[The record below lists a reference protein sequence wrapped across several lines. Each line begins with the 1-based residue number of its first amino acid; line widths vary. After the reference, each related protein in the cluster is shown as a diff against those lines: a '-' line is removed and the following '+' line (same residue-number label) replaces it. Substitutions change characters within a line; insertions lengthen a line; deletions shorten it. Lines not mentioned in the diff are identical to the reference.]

1 MHRMLLFMKRNYK
14 LTLLII
20 VVSISLWSFKS
31 NENNFTY
38 SNLSFENIW
47 NYVTNQT
54 NEGPEKDKLLI
65 ELITSFIARYH
76 YDPAIVDDDFSKG
89 VYKDYIKALDPTK
102 VFFLESDIK
111 EFSKYED
118 KIDDLIVTKDLS
130 FFNLTYKRRQAR
142 IKDVSDYYK
151 KIVDEPFDY
160 TKQDVFNSNYDSIAY
175 AKNAY
180 EIRDRWRKQLKL
192 STLSNIIEKEKL
204 EKDEAKNDSTHVAM
218 TFEEIEKEAR
228 ESTKKSMDNFFERI
242 NELEQKDIF
251 SLFLNAITQRYDPH
265 TYYFAPEDK
274 DRFDISM
281 SGKLEGI
288 GARLQKESNYTKVTE
303 LISGGPAWRGQEL
316 EAGDIILK
324 VAQGAEEPVDI
335 MGQRL
340 DDVVKIIKGPK
351 GTEVRLTVKK
361 VDGRIEVIS
370 IIRDIVEIEE
380 TYVKST
386 LVKKD
391 GKTFGLINLPK
402 FYIDFSE
409 AQSRNAA
416 SDMKIEIERLKKQN
430 VEGIIIDLRGNGGGS
445 LKTVVDIGGF
455 FIDQGPI
462 VQIKSSSK
470 KKEVLSDTDPSLLW
484 DGPLVIM
491 VNEFSASASEIL
503 AAAVQDYKRGVI
515 IGSKQTYGKGT
526 VQNIVDLNQV
536 LRMNSHGE
544 LGALKTTTQ
553 KFYRIS
559 GGSTQLEGVKSDIIA
574 PDKYAYLNIGEKD
587 IDNPMPWDKI
597 DPAVYKPVNSY
608 SNFEEVVTRSEERI
622 KNNPTFQLIDEEA
635 FRIKKRSENYF
646 FNLHIDS
653 FKAEELRTEEIA
665 KKFESISEY
674 SYEAEFISLPYE
686 NKLIEKDTVLGSK
699 RDRWHKNL
707 AKDIYVEEA
716 IHVLSELKKAS

>member
-1 MHRMLLFMKRNYK
+1 MHRIVLFMKRNYK

-20 VVSISLWSFKS
+20 VISIGLWSFKS
-31 NENNFTY
+31 SENHPTITNF
-38 SNLSFENIW
+38 SFENIW
-47 NYVTNQT
+47 NYITNQN

-76 YDPAIVDDDFSKG
+76 YDPATVDDEFSKG
-89 VYKDYIKALDPTK
+89 VYKDYINALDPTK

-111 EFSKYED
+111 EFSRYEN
-118 KIDDLIVTKDLS
+118 KIDDLILTKDLS
-130 FFNLTYKRRQAR
+130 FFELTYKRRQAR
-142 IKDVSDYYK
+142 IKDVSEYYQ
-151 KIVDEPFDY
+151 KIVTEPFDY
-160 TKQDVFNSNYDSIAY
+160 KKEDVFNSNYDSIPY

-180 EIRDRWRKQLKL
+180 EIKDRWRKQLKL

-204 EKDEAKNDSTHVAM
+204 EKEEVKTDSTHVAL
-218 TFEEIEKEAR
+218 TFEQIEKEAR
-228 ESTKKSMDNFFERI
+228 ETTKKSMDTFFERI
-242 NELEQKDIF
+242 NELERKDIF

-288 GARLQKESNYTKVTE
+288 GARLQKEGNYTEVTE
-303 LISGGPAWRGQEL
+303 LISGGPAWRGQQL

-324 VAQGAEEPVDI
+324 VAQGTDEPVDI

-391 GKTFGLINLPK
+391 GKKYGLINLPK
-402 FYIDFSE
+402 FYIDFTE
-409 AQSRNAA
+409 EQSRNAA
-416 SDMKIEIERLKKQN
+416 TDMKIEIERLKKQH

-462 VQIKSSSK
+462 VQIKSSQK
-470 KKEVLSDTDPSLLW
+470 KKEVLSDTDPSILW

-503 AAAVQDYKRGVI
+503 AAAVQDYKRGVV

-559 GGSTQLEGVKSDIIA
+559 GGSTQLEGVKSDIVV
-574 PDKYAYLNIGEKD
+574 PGKYSYLEIGEKD
-587 IDNPMPWDKI
+587 ISNPMPWDKI
-597 DPAVYKPVNSY
+597 DAAPYQPVNSY
-608 SNFEEVVTRSEERI
+608 NNTAEVIKNSNERI

-635 FRIKKRSENYF
+635 LRIKKRSENYL
-646 FNLHIDS
+646 FNLQIDS
-653 FKAEELRTEEIA
+653 FKAEDLRTEEIA
-665 KKFESISEY
+665 KKYKAIADYKYDAQFE
-674 SYEAEFISLPYE
+674 SLPYE
-686 NKLIEKDTVLGSK
+686 QELIKKDTVLGSK
-699 RDRWHKNL
+699 RDRWHENL

-716 IHVLSELKKAS
+716 IQVLTELKKAS